1 MQNYVIQLL
10 RKSEFPLNKYMA
22 HYINLMLK
30 QLMLGVKNE
39 EVVIS
44 IWGGCWGRKLGPH
57 GTSVSEL
64 VDSVFNGI
72 SFNHLEIFLING
84 YKSYNYTDVAYALRQ
99 KFTSQT
105 TINFG
110 TSESDHSK
118 IFQVMINDRLA
129 FLMIGSTNFS
139 KQQYV
144 LPDSYKGSKV
154 TNQEEVAF
162 LNYIPQT
169 RYLFFPDM
177 GQNNRLVL
185 RWLEE
190 NRGLDDLDRSEWAKF
205 NMSLHN
211 GPKYFPYSGKQ
222 SISEIPYE
230 LIRNVY

>member
-44 IWGGCWGRKLGPH
+44 IWGGCWGRTSSFYS
-57 GTSVSEL
+57 TSVSNL

-72 SFNHLEIFLING
+72 SFTHLKIFLING
-84 YKSYNYTDVAYALRQ
+84 YKSYNYNDVAHTLGK
-99 KFTSQT
+99 KFTPS
-105 TINFG
+105 TIKLG
-110 TSESDHSK
+110 TSMSDHSK
-118 IFQVMINDRLA
+118 IFQVTIGGKVA

-139 KQQYV
+139 RQQYV
-144 LPDSYKGSKV
+144 LPDSYNGSKV

-162 LNYIPQT
+162 LNRFSQT
-169 RYLFFPDM
+169 SHLFFPGM
-177 GQNNRLVL
+177 GEDNMLMS